1 MGLSKAQR
9 LLLIN
14 QHRILALLKPEEAD
28 EHERLIEAISK
39 GYTGIYK
46 QILGELRD
54 EIPLKIC
61 REVHSILDLYETIN
75 SFVQETPGCGIEPW
89 EIEFPGFDRAGFYS
103 GDEVDHYRYA
113 SYLVGLG
120 RSKVYSC
127 YIPGFRFISEVPI
140 SKVPTLRAYERM
152 KEQMTKGRITMY
164 PVTLEMV
171 RDALKHRPRKL
182 TPEEAIEMYPC
193 RFGVMSGF
201 TPEQLFAK
209 YPDRF
214 LPPTPPNP
222 SETRTAALL
231 RRAKSLLDFSH

>member
-28 EHERLIEAISK
+28 EHERLIEALSK

-46 QILGELRD
+46 QILGELQD
-54 EIPLKIC
+54 EIPLEIC
-61 REVHSILDLYETIN
+61 REVHSILGLYETIN

-89 EIEFPGFDRAGFYS
+89 EIEFPGFDRFQFYS
-103 GDEVDHYRYA
+103 GDEVYHYRYA

-127 YIPGFRFISEVPI
+127 DLPELRFISKVPI
-140 SKVPTLRAYERM
+140 SDVPTLRAYARM
-152 KEQMTKGRITMY
+152 KEQITMY

-171 RDALKHRPRKL
+171 RGALKHRPHKL